1 MKFDMEWYVVFVAF
15 LTSFFAV
22 FLSNGVIVAVPTI
35 ASDFAMNNVVQNWV
49 PTIIFLVVAVFTVP
63 AGQLSGKF
71 GVKKSLLAG
80 VIVYLIGSIGCVLS
94 FSTEV
99 FMFFRVVSGAGMAF
113 LTVCSMAM
121 VFFAVKLQNM

>member
-94 FSTEV
+94 FSTAGVADTGPIPAAFQRREGRICREV
-99 FMFFRVVSGAGMAF
+99 GGMSTRRTF
-113 LTVCSMAM
+113 
-121 VFFAVKLQNM
+121 